1 MRSFW
6 IPALILGCGWFC
18 SPSVNGQEKQ
28 EGPEAQWIWFDEGN
42 PVENAP
48 AGKVWFRK
56 EVRGHGP
63 STGQIRVAC
72 DDAFELWV
80 NGQKI
85 GSGKA
90 GKSYRFNLNGIVERG
105 INVIA
110 IEAVNESGK
119 AGLYVDGVIRDQ
131 GGSKIPFVS
140 GADWKVTRDPVS
152 GEAWKQPRFDEAAWK
167 TAKALGNH
175 ASSPWKEISV
185 TDTAEDRFDVPP
197 GFAVKQLATPD
208 LAGSVIAIT
217 WGNRGRLIVSRE
229 QLGIYSLV
237 DENGDGVY
245 DEAIEYS
252 SAVTSCQGLCVVND
266 DLYAVGMGP
275 NKQAGLYRLP
285 DADHDDK
292 ADTVEE
298 LMIHKGGIG
307 EHGPHDVIFAPDGWL
322 YHNLGNHAWVMNT
335 PEKNSPA
342 GKYEEGYLLEPRF
355 EDANG
360 HAAGIK
366 APGGTIWRFTPDG
379 KQWWLETNG
388 FRNEYDIAMNSRG
401 DLFSYDS
408 DMEWDVNL
416 PWYRPVRIYHCPPG
430 AEFGWR
436 SGAAK
441 TPAYMFDLLPPTI
454 DTGRGSPTGVAFYEH
469 TQFPEKY
476 RGTMLNCDWSMGRIL
491 VAKMTPKGATYEGT
505 YETLVSGNPLNV
517 SDIEVD
523 QDGTVV
529 FSTGGRRTEGGIY
542 RVVYEGEG
550 ASVKKAT
557 AKTIEDALALP
568 QLQANWAR
576 EMVNGIKAAAGDQW
590 EKTLA
595 KKVAEGTP
603 SEKVRALTLLAQFG
617 PKPTEAMLVAA
628 AGDADATVRQF
639 AIWLLGD
646 YATPAVVEVLTKSL
660 GDADPTVQR
669 RACEA
674 FVRNGSEAPADAVLK
689 LLASPDRFV
698 RFAARLTLE
707 RIPVEKWQ
715 EKVLASK
722 NGDVRILGLYA
733 LHRYGGE
740 KFPAE
745 RVLEE
750 AGKVVLEG
758 RLSDDAQ
765 VNRRMKLDALR
776 LLQFGLMGKAKGVD
790 LQGVQAK
797 LVTQFQTAMGSQRPK
812 DDISEAT
819 MRETARLLCA
829 MNVGEATPLIVQTMT
844 ASTDLEAG
852 LHYALCLRY
861 MKSGWD
867 FHNRLQLLN
876 WYETT
881 KDWEGGNSLQGYVR
895 NVVSGICEGLS
906 PEDRKEMLTQWQQR
920 PHATRLLL
928 SISTP
933 ENVQDFDQ
941 VVGKLLTDVEQMP
954 GHASLQE
961 LVSLTIEALGKSDS
975 ESARETLR
983 KLYEA
988 YPDRREQ
995 LARQLCLHPD
1005 EASWPQLVKAL
1016 SFGDGTTMQQ
1026 CLKALSGLERKP
1038 ETADEFRAAIL
1049 AGLKLNDQ
1057 GGLLAADLLQ
1067 IWTGAEHHSGKD
1079 LGKALAF
1086 YQGWFLGRFPQAAPA
1101 VLPQID
1107 IEKTR
1112 YGLDQLVQFL
1122 NHDSKGQAGD
1132 AARGKA
1138 IFTKANCIKCHRFK
1152 SEGEGIGPD
1161 LTTVR
1166 KRFQRKEIVE
1176 SILTPSQV
1184 ISDQYKSVTIN
1195 TKAGLVHSGMP
1206 VPNTGNNDAVI
1217 LLLSDATRITI
1228 PKDDIEEL
1236 VPAKVSVMPEGL
1248 LKELSLEE
1256 IADLFA
1262 FIETSKQNE
1271 EPGQRAA
1278 K

>member
-1 MRSFW
+1 MRNFW
-6 IPALILGCGWFC
+6 MAALMVGCGFF
-18 SPSVNGQEKQ
+18 SSTVLLGQEKG
-28 EGPEAQWIWFDEGN
+28 GPEPQWIWFDEGD
-42 PVENAP
+42 PLQDAP

-56 EVRGHGP
+56 EVRGQGP

-72 DDAFELWV
+72 DDSFELWV
-80 NGQKI
+80 NGQRI

-90 GKSYRFNLNGIVERG
+90 GKSYRYNLNGIVERG

-110 IEAVNESGK
+110 IEAQNDTGK

-131 GGSKIPFVS
+131 GGAKTPFVS
-140 GADWKVTRDPVS
+140 GADWKATRDPVT
-152 GEAWKQPRFDEAAWK
+152 GDAWKEPRFDEAAWK
-167 TAKALGNH
+167 SVKALANH

-197 GFAVKQLATPD
+197 GFVVKQLATPD
-208 LAGSVIAIT
+208 LCGSVIAMT

-229 QLGIYSLV
+229 REGIFSLV

-245 DEAIEYS
+245 DNAIEYTGE
-252 SAVTSCQGLCVVND
+252 VTSCQGLCVIND

-275 NKQAGLYRLP
+275 KQQAGLYRLP
-285 DADHDDK
+285 DIDHDDK
-292 ADTVEE
+292 ADAVIE

-307 EHGPHDVIFAPDGWL
+307 EHGPHDVVFAPDGWL

-366 APGGTIWRFTPDG
+366 APGGTIWRFSPDAQ
-379 KQWWLETNG
+379 QWWLETNG
-388 FRNEYDIAMNSRG
+388 FRNEYDFAVNSHG
-401 DLFSYDS
+401 DLFAFDS

-441 TPAYMFDLLPPTI
+441 TPAYMFDVLPPTI
-454 DTGRGSPTGVAFYEH
+454 DTGRGSPTGVVFYEH

-491 VAKMTPKGATYEGT
+491 AAKMTPKGASYEGT
-505 YETLVSGNPLNV
+505 FETLVSGNPLNV

-529 FSTGGRRTEGGIY
+529 FCTGGRRTEGGVY
-542 RVVYEGEG
+542 RLVYAGDD
-550 ASVKKAT
+550 APQAKPV
-557 AKTIEDALALP
+557 AKTIDDALALP

-576 EMVNGIKAAAGDQW
+576 EMVNSVKESAGDQW

-595 KKVAEGTP
+595 DKVASGSTN
-603 SEKVRALTLLAQFG
+603 EKIRALTLLAQFG
-617 PKPTEAMLVAA
+617 PRPTVEMLVEA
-628 AGDADATVRQF
+628 AGDADPAVRQF
-639 AIWLLGD
+639 AIWLLGSE
-646 YATPAVVEVLTKSL
+646 ASPAVAAVLAKSL
-660 GDADPTVQR
+660 ADKDATVQR

-674 FVRNGSEAPADAVLK
+674 FVRSALEAPIDPVIN

-707 RIPVEKWQ
+707 KIPVEKW
-715 EKVLASK
+715 ESKVLSSR

-733 LHRYGGE
+733 LHRFGE
-740 KFPAE
+740 KDCPPE
-745 RVLEE
+745 KVLSES
-750 AGKVVLEG
+750 AKVILEG

-765 VNRRMKLDALR
+765 ENRRMKLDAVR
-776 LLQFGLMGKAKGVD
+776 LLQFGLMGGDKGVD
-790 LQGVQAK
+790 LKAVQEK
-797 LVTQFQTAMGSQRPK
+797 LVTQFQTTLGSQRPS
-812 DDISEAT
+812 DAITDAT
-819 MRETARLLCA
+819 MRETARVLA
-829 MNVGEATPLIVQTMT
+829 SMDVAEATPLLVQAMT
-844 ASTDLEAG
+844 AATELEAG
-852 LHYALCLRY
+852 LHYALCLKY
-861 MKSGWD
+861 LKSGWD
-867 FHNRLQLLN
+867 FHSRLQVLN

-881 KDWEGGNSLQGYVR
+881 RDWEGGNSLQGYVR
-895 NVVSGICEGLS
+895 NVVAGICEGLT
-906 PEDRKEMLTQWQQR
+906 PEDRKEMLSQWQQR

-933 ENVQDFDQ
+933 DNVKDFDQ
-941 VVGKLLTDVEQMP
+941 VVGKLLSDMETMP

-961 LVSLTIEALGKSDS
+961 MVSLTIEALGKSDS
-975 ESARETLR
+975 DTSRETLR
-983 KLYEA
+983 KLFDS

-995 LARQLCLHPD
+995 LARQLCNHPD
-1005 EASWPQLVKAL
+1005 EASWPYLVKAL

-1026 CLKALSGLERKP
+1026 ALKALATIDIKAEK
-1038 ETADEFRAAIL
+1038 EDDFRSAIL

-1057 GGLLAADLLQ
+1057 GGMLAADLLQ
-1067 IWTGAEHHSGKD
+1067 SWTGAEHQAGKD
-1079 LGKALAF
+1079 LNKAIAF
-1086 YQGWFLGRFPQAAPA
+1086 YQGWYLGHFPHAAPA
-1101 VLPQID
+1101 ILPKID
-1107 IEKTR
+1107 IEKSR

-1122 NHDSKGQAGD
+1122 DQDPKGMAGD
-1132 AARGKA
+1132 PVKGKE

-1152 SEGEGIGPD
+1152 NEGEGIGPD

-1166 KRFQRKEIVE
+1166 RRFQRKEIIE

-1184 ISDQYKSVTIN
+1184 ISDQYKSVTIY
-1195 TKAGLVHSGMP
+1195 TTAGLVHSGMP
-1206 VPNTGNNDAVI
+1206 VPNTGNNDAVV

-1228 PKDDIEEL
+1228 PKSDIEEL

-1248 LKELSLEE
+1248 LKELDLQQ
-1256 IADLFA
+1256 IADLFS
-1262 FIETSKQNE
+1262 FLETSKQNE
-1271 EPGQRAA
+1271 EPAQRAA